1 MSTSHAVS
9 RKFTATLAI
18 IFFLPPLILFIIW
31 SSIGLQ
37 YGAMSEA
44 QKARTF
50 LDYFPGWLQ
59 NFTGIHIF
67 ALACCVAAILLARR
81 SFKKKLLSI
90 RVLMLLVVIC
100 SVFLIL
106 FNIFQIIGAY

>member
-1 MSTSHAVS
+1 MSTSHSVS
-9 RKFTATLAI
+9 KKFTATLAI

-31 SSIGLQ
+31 SSIGVQ

-44 QKARTF
+44 HRTRTF
-50 LDYFPGWLQ
+50 LEYFPEWIR
-59 NFTGIHIF
+59 NFTGIHVF
-67 ALACCVAAILLARR
+67 ALACCVVAILLARR

-90 RVLMLLVVIC
+90 RVMMLFVVLCTI
-100 SVFLIL
+100 FLIL